1 MTVTFTSTFAS
12 ARAAYSPANPPPMMT
27 TCRGAEVISTAELE
41 ELPPPAGEAFD
52 VPGGRNGAFVT
63 IGGVH
68 PPPEIGPVR
77 KGEETRSTAS
87 RGRTRARPA
96 RVRVRELQDPA
107 DGGVMSEV
115 YRPSGGRGT
124 QRIFH
129 ARSSLRAPVPTT
141 TRHSGPDAVP
151 N

>member
-41 ELPPPAGEAFD
+41 DLPPPAGEAFD

-77 KGEETRSTAS
+77 KGEEGGSAPPS
-87 RGRTRARPA
+87 PA
-96 RVRVRELQDPA
+96 AEGP
-107 DGGVMSEV
+107 GGGDQVH
-115 YRPSGGRGT
+115 RKPW
-124 QRIFH
+124 
-129 ARSSLRAPVPTT
+129 
-141 TRHSGPDAVP
+141 
-151 N
+151 